1 MKQFTWSGKLKIIVV
16 DDIKREKILKKHPS
30 LDLNENNKRYPTNIR
45 VTYNKSQKK
54 FLVTFKI
61 GNEVLEGEFK
71 RWAEP
76 WLGPSK
82 LWLDISFNETK
93 SKTKLCI
100 KGDKDKKLF
109 QFFRYDYEKMIHK
122 KGGDAHPHRLRGQTA
137 RKTRKTPKARKTPGG
152 LRHCVSIKDSCE
164 YHLKCRDNKTGK
176 WEYMKYKERYKPK
189 HCKKGGGLTAEEK
202 QISKDYFK
210 CQEKKGKS
218 PWQKKYKRPVF
229 NSSNEE
235 ENWKKIDQSRR
246 EFKKTHKKELDAFD
260 IKKQEGS

>member
-71 RWAEP
+71 KWAEP
-76 WLGPSK
+76 WRSPSR
-82 LWLDISFNETK
+82 LWLNIYFNETK

-109 QFFRYDYEKMIHK
+109 QFFRYDYEKMIPGRTQSNRNK
-122 KGGDAHPHRLRGQTA
+122 
-137 RKTRKTPKARKTPGG
+137 KTRRRRKRTAIGGHKTLRK
-152 LRHCVSIKDSCE
+152 
-164 YHLKCRDNKTGK
+164 Y
-176 WEYMKYKERYKPK
+176 
-189 HCKKGGGLTAEEK
+189 
-202 QISKDYFK
+202 
-210 CQEKKGKS
+210 
-218 PWQKKYKRPVF
+218 
-229 NSSNEE
+229 
-235 ENWKKIDQSRR
+235 
-246 EFKKTHKKELDAFD
+246 
-260 IKKQEGS
+260 

>member
-16 DDIKREKILKKHPS
+16 DDIKREKIMKKHPS

-71 RWAEP
+71 KFSWP
-76 WLGPSK
+76 WLGPSR

-109 QFFRYDYEKMIHK
+109 QFFRYDYEKMIPGRTQSNRNK
-122 KGGDAHPHRLRGQTA
+122 
-137 RKTRKTPKARKTPGG
+137 KTRRRRKRTANGDHKTLRK
-152 LRHCVSIKDSCE
+152 
-164 YHLKCRDNKTGK
+164 Y
-176 WEYMKYKERYKPK
+176 
-189 HCKKGGGLTAEEK
+189 
-202 QISKDYFK
+202 
-210 CQEKKGKS
+210 
-218 PWQKKYKRPVF
+218 
-229 NSSNEE
+229 
-235 ENWKKIDQSRR
+235 
-246 EFKKTHKKELDAFD
+246 
-260 IKKQEGS
+260 